1 MPYRL
6 CFSISKKSATSLGN
20 RLCIEIPIRIPVP
33 GPKFS
38 LGLDGRPFELGHDLQ
53 TLATIADLSRE
64 LSPDFRKSLGS
75 GIEEAFCNL
84 RERLPEGMELNS
96 TDASAPAAAAA

>member
-1 MPYRL
+1 MPHRL
-6 CFSISKKSATSLGN
+6 CFSISKKSATALGN
-20 RLCIEIPIRIPVP
+20 RLCIEIPIRIPV

-38 LGLDGRPFELGHDLQ
+38 LGLDGRPFELAHDLQ

-75 GIEEAFCNL
+75 GIEEAFCSL

-96 TDASAPAAAAA
+96 TDVAATAAAAA